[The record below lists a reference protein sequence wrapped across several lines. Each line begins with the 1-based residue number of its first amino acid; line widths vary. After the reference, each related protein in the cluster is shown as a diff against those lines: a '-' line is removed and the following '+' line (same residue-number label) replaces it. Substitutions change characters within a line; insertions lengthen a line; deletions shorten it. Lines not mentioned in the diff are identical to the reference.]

1 MTQQEIAQDKREEIW
16 RETFF
21 TAWTRQVITINGEP
35 LSRAAAREA
44 NIALAEFDAAFPEYA
59 PKKNETAND

>member
-1 MTQQEIAQDKREEIW
+1 MTEAEAHQDKREEIW

-35 LSRAAAREA
+35 VSRAAAREA
-44 NIALAEFDAAFPEYA
+44 NIALAEFDAAFPEYT
-59 PKKNETAND
+59 PMKGKAND